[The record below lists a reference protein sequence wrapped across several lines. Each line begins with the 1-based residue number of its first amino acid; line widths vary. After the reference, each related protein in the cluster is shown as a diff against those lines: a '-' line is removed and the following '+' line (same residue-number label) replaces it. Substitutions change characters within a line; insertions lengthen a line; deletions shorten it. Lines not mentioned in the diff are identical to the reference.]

1 MADGGRQDPLSRST
15 SPRILI
21 HEEAQLVLGD
31 GRTIEVVIVDTSRE
45 GFRVRCNEL
54 IRRDPARAILRA
66 PRSGDLAV
74 EIRWTRGLEAGGI
87 FLDSAPDVK
96 SSG

>member
-1 MADGGRQDPLSRST
+1 MPDGGRQDPLARST

-31 GRTIEVVIVDTSRE
+31 GRMVEVVIVDTSRE
-45 GFRVRCNEL
+45 GFRIRCNAL
-54 IRRDPARAILRA
+54 IRGDPARAILRV

-87 FLDSAPDVK
+87 FLGGAPDVE
-96 SSG
+96 

>member
-21 HEEAQLVLGD
+21 HEEAQLVLDD
-31 GRTIEVVIVDTSRE
+31 GRTVEVVILDTSRE
-45 GFRVRCNEL
+45 GFRMRCNEL
-54 IRRDPARAILRA
+54 IRGDLARAMLRV

-74 EIRWTRGLEAGGI
+74 EIRWTRGHEAGGV
-87 FLDSAPDVK
+87 FLDDAPDVK
-96 SSG
+96 

>member
-21 HEEAQLVLGD
+21 HEEAQLVLDD

-45 GFRVRCNEL
+45 GFRVRCNDL
-54 IRRDPARAILRA
+54 IRGDQLRA
-66 PRSGDLAV
+66 MLRVPRSGDLAV
-74 EIRWTRGLEAGGI
+74 EIRWTRGLEAGGV
-87 FLDSAPDVK
+87 FLDGAPDVK
-96 SSG
+96 

>member
-1 MADGGRQDPLSRST
+1 MADGGRQDPLSRSI

-54 IRRDPARAILRA
+54 IRGDCAQAVLRV
-66 PRSGDLAV
+66 PRTGDLSV
-74 EIRWTRGLEAGGI
+74 EIRWTRGLEAGGV
-87 FLDSAPDVK
+87 FLDGVPDVK
-96 SSG
+96 

>member
-1 MADGGRQDPLSRST
+1 MADGGRLDPLSRST
-15 SPRILI
+15 GPRILI

-45 GFRVRCNEL
+45 GFRVRCNDL
-54 IRRDPARAILRA
+54 IRGDPAPAILRV

-74 EIRWTRGLEAGGI
+74 EIRWTRVLEAGGV
-87 FLDSAPDVK
+87 FLGGAPDVK
-96 SSG
+96 